1 MINVRGIANAAIQ
14 VVNPNIPNVPYR
26 ASTGFTTNAAGKQT
40 PTYAA
45 QVLVT
50 IQAQAASTSQLKQV
64 EKLNMQ
70 NIYRNVRLWGNTQGV
85 VRPDAKGGDLL
96 TFPQVPGSAPQVWLV
111 VKVLET
117 WPLWCSVIVCLQTD
131 AVT

>member
-14 VVNPNIPNVPYR
+14 TVNPNIAALYR

-45 QVLVT
+45 EVEVI
-50 IQAQAASTSQLKQV
+50 IQAQAASTSQLKLV

-70 NIYRNVRLWGNTQGV
+70 DIYRNVRMWGNTQGI

-96 TFPQVPGSAPQVWLV
+96 TFPQVPGGAPQVWKV

-117 WPLWCSVIVCLQTD
+117 WRDWCSCIVCLQTD
-131 AVT
+131 VVA